1 LFSVSVY
8 DTLILPPQGGKALY
22 IRQAV
27 WSLTS
32 ERRWEDADYFD
43 VSLVW
48 THVHT
53 ADQKVKP
60 PPLQQ
65 VTVSEKKS

>member
-1 LFSVSVY
+1 MFSVSVY

-32 ERRWEDADYFD
+32 EGG
-43 VSLVW
+43 
-48 THVHT
+48 
-53 ADQKVKP
+53 
-60 PPLQQ
+60 
-65 VTVSEKKS
+65 EKMPITLTFHLFGLTFTLRIKK